1 MLFFPK
7 VKAQSQ
13 GYGVLERTPF
23 FHCINKNIANISFP
37 VSHLSN
43 TSLVSKAKFITV
55 LIIQFTTLVVI
66 KVTTSLISSMIFE
79 PETVAKHKHI
89 LNYKKIF
96 SPKFRAFKLRVTVQS
111 SYVTPGFKPFS
122 FS

>member
-1 MLFFPK
+1 MLLFPK

-13 GYGVLERTPF
+13 GYGILERTPF

-43 TSLVSKAKFITV
+43 TCLVSKAKFITVTV

-79 PETVAKHKHI
+79 LETVTKHKHI
-89 LNYKKIF
+89 LNYKNF
-96 SPKFRAFKLRVTVQS
+96 FFPLNLELSNS
-111 SYVTPGFKPFS
+111 G
-122 FS
+122 